1 VLIRGKWQ
9 FDKFLE
15 GNEIN
20 LSANE
25 LKHLMTRK
33 IQKSEQER
41 FVRICFLARH
51 FKLNKSN
58 VARKGK
64 SSIFSIDL
72 IWRKGNGKS
81 LKL

>member
-15 GNEIN
+15 ENEIN

-33 IQKSEQER
+33 IQKSEQEK

-58 VARKGK
+58 VAKRENLQ
-64 SSIFSIDL
+64 IFRL
-72 IWRKGNGKS
+72 I
-81 LKL
+81 